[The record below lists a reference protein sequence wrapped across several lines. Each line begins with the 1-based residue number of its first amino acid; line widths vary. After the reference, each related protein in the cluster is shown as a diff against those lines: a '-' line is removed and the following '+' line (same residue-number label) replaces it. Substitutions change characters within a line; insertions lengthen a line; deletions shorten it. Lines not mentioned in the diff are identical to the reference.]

1 MTGMYRRALAQQ
13 ALEARRHRYLQRQR
27 VLLLVFAVSTAVF
40 FLLLVR

>member
-1 MTGMYRRALAQQ
+1 MYRRALAQQ

-27 VLLLVFAVSTAVF
+27 VLLLVFAVSTLVF

>member
-1 MTGMYRRALAQQ
+1 MTGMYARALAQQ

-27 VLLLVFAVSTAVF
+27 VLLVIWAVSTVVF

>member
-27 VLLLVFAVSTAVF
+27 VVLLVFAASTVLF
-40 FLLLVR
+40 FALLVR